1 MLHCNSNPSSGRE
14 VEIFKV
20 IVLSL
25 EQTRAALLKILQDL
39 HPEDHFSFITFN
51 SKVVEWKSSL
61 LQATAENVASATGLM
76 RALSASGGTLP

>member
-1 MLHCNSNPSSGRE
+1 MLLCYTAIPIPALAEKQKFS
-14 VEIFKV
+14 VFV
-20 IVLSL
+20 FSL

-61 LQATAENVASATGLM
+61 LQATAENVASATGFM
-76 RALSASGGTLP
+76 RTLSASGGT